1 MKHPILCRTVFYSAF
16 LIMMAITATMIKLI
30 NYAPYKSSDMALAY
44 EAGCQLASKPLDS
57 QKVFECGFR
66 AADFKETLD
75 SIDEQMEAIIEAR
88 DSK

>member
-1 MKHPILCRTVFYSAF
+1 MKHPILYRTVFYSAF
-16 LIMMAITATMIKLI
+16 LFLVAVTATMIKLI
-30 NYAPYKSSDMALAY
+30 DYAPYKSSDMALAY
-44 EAGCQLASKPLDS
+44 EAGCQLASKPLNHE
-57 QKVFECGFR
+57 KKFECSFR